1 MSDPQHTQ
9 KNTYYKTFL
18 WQRVYTVLFR
28 QTSRKTP
35 NMFSSLWLHINFPQ
49 QQNCLQSSYG
59 QVSWDYPDWRLIQ
72 RGTGDQWVISRRGNW
87 KLSTVMMK
95 YRPEDMQQL
104 NVYWQ
109 FVFSVGLEK
118 KGILFI
124 NYIKHKQQK
133 IFLKI
138 FH

>member
-1 MSDPQHTQ
+1 
-9 KNTYYKTFL
+9 
-18 WQRVYTVLFR
+18 
-28 QTSRKTP
+28 
-35 NMFSSLWLHINFPQ
+35 
-49 QQNCLQSSYG
+49 
-59 QVSWDYPDWRLIQ
+59 
-72 RGTGDQWVISRRGNW
+72 
-87 KLSTVMMK
+87 MMK